1 MSGVW
6 VFKQNGVVRLVES
19 PGSDSGSGQR
29 KILVYVPTNEVVT
42 SYDALERM
50 LSSLGWERYYD
61 DPDLL
66 QFHKRSTVHLISLP
80 KDFNK
85 FKSMHMFDI
94 VVKNRNKFES
104 RTNQGMSGVWVFKQN
119 GVVQLVES
127 LGSDSFQGL
136 ARRKVLVHVPTNEV
150 VTSYDVLIR
159 ILSSFGWERYYDD
172 PDLLQFHKRSTVHL
186 ISLPRDFNKFKSMH
200 MFDIVVKNRNMFEVR
215 DM

>member
-1 MSGVW
+1 MSGVL
-6 VFKQNGVVRLVES
+6 VFRQNGVVRLVES

-29 KILVYVPTNEVVT
+29 KILVHVPTNEVVI

-66 QFHKRSTVHLISLP
+66 QFHKRSTVHLIFLP

-94 VVKNRNKFES
+94 VVKKRNK
-104 RTNQGMSGVWVFKQN
+104 
-119 GVVQLVES
+119 
-127 LGSDSFQGL
+127 
-136 ARRKVLVHVPTNEV
+136 
-150 VTSYDVLIR
+150 
-159 ILSSFGWERYYDD
+159 
-172 PDLLQFHKRSTVHL
+172 
-186 ISLPRDFNKFKSMH
+186 
-200 MFDIVVKNRNMFEVR
+200 FEVR